1 MTVAKWDPWQE
12 ISALQNRI
20 NRIFDESFYRPDQGA
35 REMDLARWN
44 PAVDVY
50 EDGKAIVFKAEL
62 PGIDK
67 NDIVIDFK
75 DRILT
80 IRGER
85 KIDKTIREESFFRR
99 ERFYGRFQRSFSLPA
114 LVDSEKIRADFKDGI
129 LTITVPKPEPET
141 QKKIEIL

>member
-20 NRIFDESFYRPDQGA
+20 NRIFDESFYRPDQGE
-35 REMDLARWN
+35 REMGLSRWN
-44 PAVDVY
+44 PPVDIY
-50 EDGKAIVFKAEL
+50 EDGDAIFFKAEL

-80 IRGER
+80 LKGER
-85 KIDKTIREESFFRR
+85 RMDKAIQEDNYFRR
-99 ERFYGRFQRSFSLPA
+99 ERFFGRFQRSFSLPA
-114 LVDSEKIRADFKDGI
+114 LVDSEKIRADFKDGV
-129 LTITVPKPEPET
+129 LTITVPKPEPEK